1 MRHPLTREFRL
12 SGVSVPL
19 ALSLNLRRCD
29 IAGSVRSA
37 QRTMLTW
44 LEELGLPN
52 IQRKSSCHGFEWK

>member
-52 IQRKSSCHGFEWK
+52 IQRD